1 MIGRLLHPILSLN
14 GWEAYA
20 LVGVLVF
27 AEAAIMLGFVFPG
40 ETAVILGGVL
50 ASKDQINIV
59 GLIVVVVACAI
70 VGDSVGYYVGQ
81 RWGQRLLATRPLA
94 KRQRIVDRSLQELN
108 RRGAL
113 AVFLARFSAFLRA
126 VIPGL
131 AGTSA
136 MHYRTFLP
144 ANAAG
149 GLVWGTGFCLL
160 GYYVGQKV
168 ESASGVASYILL
180 GLLLLA
186 EVGLSVHRR
195 RQERRQMADPESS

>member
-1 MIGRLLHPILSLN
+1 MIGRLLHPILTLH

-50 ASKDQINIV
+50 ASKDHVNII
-59 GLIVVVVACAI
+59 GLILVVVGCAV

-94 KRQRIVDRSLQELN
+94 KRQRIIDRSLEALN
-108 RRGAL
+108 RRGAI

-131 AGTSA
+131 SGTSA
-136 MHYRTFLP
+136 MRYRTFLP

-160 GYYVGQKV
+160 GYYVGERV
-168 ESASGVASYILL
+168 ERASGVASYILL
-180 GLLLLA
+180 AVLVLVV
-186 EVGLSVHRR
+186 VGLSVHRR
-195 RQERRQMADPESS
+195 RRERRELADPEST